1 MTTTGDAL
9 LAAILADPEDDTARL
24 VYADWLQEHGEA
36 DRAAFI
42 RTQIEYAR
50 AEPFGREARAAE
62 DLAHD
67 LLNTN
72 AENWKAWTDTVRDRV
87 LDLRFER
94 GFVTHIDAEPGAF
107 LGHAEEIFANHPV
120 RSLRLVPHSNPEYR
134 AELAPVFGLACL
146 RQLKRL
152 AFAPGTEF
160 LYDDYEALE
169 SSEYLAGLTDLA
181 MPGSPI
187 FPRWLEDVIRSEK
200 FPALAG
206 LDIADSSHLG
216 PSVASALAR
225 ADHRELRRLNLSRVT
240 LDSDE
245 MLQILHSPCLQRAE
259 ELRLGWSGLRP
270 DDCGPLFHI
279 NIGWVIPWDRL
290 AVLDV
295 EGQRVG
301 DEGVKEIVAK
311 EEAAGLRW
319 LNLANNWL
327 TSDSVRLLA
336 GVKHLRLNYLDV
348 RRNLKIGLPEVAR
361 LKDRF
366 PDAVV
371 LG

>member
-1 MTTTGDAL
+1 MVTTGDAL

-42 RTQIEYAR
+42 RAQIEHAR
-50 AEPFGREARAAE
+50 AEPFGTQARAAE
-62 DLAHD
+62 ELAHN
-67 LLNTN
+67 LLNKK
-72 AENWKAWTDTVRDRV
+72 ADNWKAWTDTVRNQV
-87 LDLRFER
+87 LGLRFER
-94 GFVTHIDAEPGAF
+94 GFVTHVDAEPGAF
-107 LGHAEEIFANHPV
+107 LGVAGEIFAEHPV

-134 AELAPVFGLACL
+134 ADLAPVFDLACL

-152 AFAPGTEF
+152 AFAPETEF

-169 SSEYLAGLTDLA
+169 GSQYLAGLTDLA
-181 MPGSPI
+181 IPGCPI
-187 FPRWLEDVIRSEK
+187 FPKRLEDVIRSEN

-225 ADHRELRRLNLSRVT
+225 ADHREFRRLNLSRVT

-245 MLQILHSPCLQRAE
+245 MLQILHSHCLRHVE
-259 ELRLGWSGLRP
+259 ELRLGWSPLST
-270 DDCGPLFHI
+270 DTGPLFHI
-279 NIGWVIPWDRL
+279 NIGWVIPWEHL

-311 EEAAGLRW
+311 EEAAALRW

-327 TSDSVRLLA
+327 TPESVRLLTA
-336 GVKHLRLNYLDV
+336 SKHLKLNHLDV
-348 RRNLKIGLPEVAR
+348 RRNLKIGASEVAR